1 MKSAE
6 RYRNSQADESCPEV
20 DGVFH
25 MPEVY
30 KIPMV
35 RMKRVQKLFWR
46 IFECTGL
53 YRDYVEM
60 HSDTSSVASVGE

>member
-6 RYRNSQADESCPEV
+6 RHRNSLADESYPEV
-20 DGVFH
+20 GGVSD

-30 KIPMV
+30 KLPMV
-35 RMKRVQKLFWR
+35 RMRSIDKLFWR

-60 HSDTSSVASVGE
+60 HSDTNSVASVGE